1 MLFRS
6 DERVQNLLMKEYTR
20 LRRSERSLL
29 FFITAI
35 SQLTTAERE
44 LVRLLLEGK
53 KIREIA
59 AARCVEVV
67 TVKTQIKS
75 LLRKFGCTR
84 TREIIDLIQ
93 ELDVAHLF

>member
-1 MLFRS
+1 M
-6 DERVQNLLMKEYTR
+6 
-20 LRRSERSLL
+20 
-29 FFITAI
+29 
-35 SQLTTAERE
+35 
-44 LVRLLLEGK
+44 EGK

-59 AARCVEVV
+59 ATRCVEVV

>member
-1 MLFRS
+1 MLMNQQLFRLS
-6 DERVQNLLMKEYTR
+6 
-20 LRRSERSLL
+20 RSRFTSR
-29 FFITAI
+29 TK
-35 SQLTTAERE
+35 T
-44 LVRLLLEGK
+44 
-53 KIREIA
+53 
-59 AARCVEVV
+59 RCVEVV